1 MSQTKPTME
10 RWNVHQRL
18 QHLLLFLSVTG
29 LVLTGFPIKYH
40 ALPWAHT
47 VTGWVGGFR
56 SLFGIHLTCAVLL
69 FVASGYHLIYLL
81 VEGLRRRVS
90 WTMVPGWKDVRDAWH
105 HALHLVGLRPE
116 PPCFDRY
123 TYLEKFEYLAVVWGM
138 VFMGGSGLMLWFPV
152 QAANL
157 LPSWGLEAVRVI
169 HSNEAFIAM
178 LALAFGHFFA
188 VHFHPSVFPNNE
200 VWLTGRISLARLAEE
215 HPAELDRLIARGK
228 VSTADVAEA
237 LRHEEPHR
245 PLMLWLEL
253 ALYGGVFVWLLA
265 TFVPM
270 LFA

>member
-10 RWNVHQRL
+10 RWNLHQRL

-40 ALPWAHT
+40 ALPWART
-47 VTGWVGGFR
+47 VTGWVGGFPH
-56 SLFGIHLTCAVLL
+56 LYGIHLSSAVLL

-81 VEGLRRRVS
+81 VKGRRGRIS
-90 WTMVPGWKDVRDAWH
+90 WAMVPSWKDARDAWH
-105 HALHLVGLRPE
+105 HALHLIGLRSEAPY
-116 PPCFDRY
+116 FDRY
-123 TYLEKFEYLAVVWGM
+123 TYLEKFEYMAVVWGM

-215 HPAELDRLIARGK
+215 HPAELDRLIARGQ
-228 VSTADVAEA
+228 VSAADVAEA

-245 PLMLWLEL
+245 PLILWLEL